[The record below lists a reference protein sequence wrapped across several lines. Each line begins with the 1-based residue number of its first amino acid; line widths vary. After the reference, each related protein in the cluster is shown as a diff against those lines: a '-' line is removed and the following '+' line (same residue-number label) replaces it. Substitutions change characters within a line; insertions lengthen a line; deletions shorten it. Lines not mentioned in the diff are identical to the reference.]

1 MDHFQYQN
9 GALHAEAVPVREI
22 AEHVGT
28 PFYCYSTETLEH
40 HYRVFAE
47 AVQGLDATIYFAVK
61 ANSNIA
67 VIATLAR
74 LGAGADVVSSGEMK
88 RALVAGVAA
97 SNIVFSGVG
106 KTAEEMVQALKAG
119 VLQINVESLPELEM
133 LSGVASSLGINA
145 NVAIRVNPDVDAL
158 THEKISTG
166 KSQNKFGVDWAD
178 VPRAYARAAELSGI
192 RAVGVAVHIGSQILD
207 LEPFREAYGL
217 VAGLVA
223 DLRSGGH
230 AIEHLDLGG
239 GLGIPYDS
247 EQAPSPKAYGDMV
260 QSVIGDLEC
269 RVFFEPGR
277 LIAGNAG
284 ILVTR
289 VIRVKEGSSRSFV
302 IVDAAMNDL
311 LRPALYDAYHA
322 IQPVTEPS
330 AGVDQPVVEVVGPIC
345 ETGDTFGQLR
355 ALPVLAPGD
364 LLAVRTA
371 GAYGA
376 VMASTYNARPLVPE
390 VMVNGAD
397 FSVIRDRV
405 SVDDMLARE
414 SLPEWFSDD
423 GGARQEAGE

>member
-9 GALHAEAVPVREI
+9 GELHAEAVPVREI
-22 AEHVGT
+22 AELVGT

-40 HYRVFAE
+40 HYRVFAD
-47 AVQGLDATIYFAVK
+47 AVQDLDASIFYAVK

-88 RALVAGVAA
+88 RALVAGVSA

-106 KTAEEMVQALKAG
+106 KTTDEMAQALKAG

-133 LSGVASSLGINA
+133 LSGVASSLGIDA

-158 THEKISTG
+158 THEKITTG
-166 KSQNKFGVDWAD
+166 KSENKFGVDWVDA
-178 VPRAYARAAELSGI
+178 PGTYARAAELPGI

-207 LEPFREAYGL
+207 LEPFRKAYGL

-223 DLRSGGH
+223 TLRSDGH

-239 GLGIPYDS
+239 GLGISYGD
-247 EQAPSPKAYGDMV
+247 EQSPSPKEYGDMV
-260 QSVIGDLEC
+260 HSVAGGLGC

-284 ILVTR
+284 LLVAQ
-289 VIRVKEGSSRSFV
+289 VIRVKQGSTRSFV
-302 IVDAAMNDL
+302 VVDAAMNDL
-311 LRPALYDAYHA
+311 LRPALYDAHHA
-322 IQPVTEPS
+322 IQPVTEPT
-330 AGVDQPVVEVVGPIC
+330 AGAEKPVVEVVGPIC
-345 ETGDTFGQLR
+345 ETGDTFGESR
-355 ALPVLAPGD
+355 ALPVSEPGD
-364 LLAVRTA
+364 LLAIRTA

-376 VMASTYNARPLVPE
+376 VMASTYNTRPLVPE
-390 VMVNGAD
+390 VMVNGAV

-405 SVDDMLARE
+405 AVDDMLARE
-414 SLPEWFSDD
+414 SLPDWLNDN
-423 GGARQEAGE
+423 GGVRREAGA